1 MEKNNIF
8 ESSLY
13 KHIETIR
20 KNFDAVNTRFSK
32 VHLAA
37 EMVCNLLDQLFS
49 NEYKTDHDKLSDVCV
64 KMMLF
69 GVYHS
74 WTYSYILTAAAIS
87 DIGLI
92 SLRRAIE
99 FTCYIAKTHKSD
111 ARAKIWRDQ
120 TSDSAAQ
127 KKFKSIYNVPQA
139 YFNDKYHHLRE
150 LLVCHDVISTTAT
163 HANFDMIGPKWVAS
177 KNDLL
182 LNMSFQDRATDIPLM
197 VGSTLTAGNVILESL
212 IATLNDS
219 LFYSEAFK
227 ESLNGLRIMFREAR
241 VELASDQYKNNLPN
255 ELIDMIQNGVK
266 TGNMDEYFE
275 KLKSRYEIKTS
286 DKK

>member
-8 ESSLY
+8 ENSIY
-13 KHIETIR
+13 KHIYTIR
-20 KNFDAVNTRFSK
+20 KNFDAVNIRFSK

-37 EMVCNLLDQLFS
+37 EMLCNLLDQLFS
-49 NEYKTDHDKLSDVCV
+49 KEYKADHDKLSDLCV

-74 WTYSYILTAAAIS
+74 WTYSYILTSAAIS

-111 ARAKIWRDQ
+111 DRAKIWRDQ
-120 TSDSAAQ
+120 TSDSETQ

-139 YFNDKYHHLRE
+139 YLNDKYHHLRE

-163 HANFDMIGPKWVAS
+163 HANFDMISPKWVAS
-177 KNDLL
+177 KDDLE

-212 IATLNDS
+212 IAILNDS
-219 LFYSEAFK
+219 LFYSEVFK
-227 ESLNGLRIMFREAR
+227 VSLNSLRIMFREAR
-241 VELASDQYKNNLPN
+241 VELANYKYKNNLPN
-255 ELIDMIQNGVK
+255 ELIDMIQNDIK
-266 TGNMDEYFE
+266 TGNMDEYF
-275 KLKSRYEIKTS
+275 KSLKSKYEMKTS